1 MSSCVYCSVFLTA
14 AELNFQV
21 FALVPAVLFVYAA
34 TTGLYRLIYRR
45 MSRRRLFHLLRL
57 EALLQ
62 FVVRVLPS
70 FI

>member
-1 MSSCVYCSVFLTA
+1 
-14 AELNFQV
+14 
-21 FALVPAVLFVYAA
+21 VLFVYAA